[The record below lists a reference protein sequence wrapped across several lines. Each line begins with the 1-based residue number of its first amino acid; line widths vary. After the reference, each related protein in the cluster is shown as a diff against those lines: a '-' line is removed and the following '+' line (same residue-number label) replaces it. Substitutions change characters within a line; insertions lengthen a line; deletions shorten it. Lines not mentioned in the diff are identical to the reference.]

1 MPFIEPL
8 SSPSSTR
15 PTESDRRDTGDP
27 GEKALPPRKL
37 ASRDGAADDS
47 GDTRPAAH
55 DQSEAPAA
63 KQLPFDEFTFKHSR
77 LTARAKSADGRRRR
91 RPREGACDD
100 DNIRLIILIP
110 LLLIIA

>member
-1 MPFIEPL
+1 MWNSGYANDGVSWRLCWPMPFIEPL

-63 KQLPFDEFTFKHSR
+63 
-77 LTARAKSADGRRRR
+77 AK
-91 RPREGACDD
+91 
-100 DNIRLIILIP
+100 
-110 LLLIIA
+110 